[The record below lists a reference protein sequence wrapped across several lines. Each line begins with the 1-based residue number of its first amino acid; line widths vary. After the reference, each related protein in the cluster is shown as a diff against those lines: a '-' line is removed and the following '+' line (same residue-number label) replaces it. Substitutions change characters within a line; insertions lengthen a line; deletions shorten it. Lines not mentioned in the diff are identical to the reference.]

1 MNCIQ
6 CGKETSI
13 GTAYL
18 LPFML
23 AGANG
28 IPAQLV
34 ACSKECREEWLEAR
48 RAVKAIQD
56 AAHPNKAEQEGAA

>member
-6 CGKETSI
+6 CGKPTSI

-18 LPFML
+18 LPFMVR
-23 AGANG
+23 GANG

-34 ACSKECREEWLEAR
+34 ACSKQCRDDWRAAQREVKKLQAQQAAR
-48 RAVKAIQD
+48 
-56 AAHPNKAEQEGAA
+56 EGAQP

>member
-28 IPAQLV
+28 IPLQLV
-34 ACSKECREEWLEAR
+34 ACSKECRDDWRAAR
-48 RAVKAIQD
+48 REVKELQAQQ
-56 AAHPNKAEQEGAA
+56 AANAAERGEK